1 MKCPFCLSE
10 DTKVVDKRDSENAT
24 KRRRECLKCKKRFS
38 TFERAEDSGIMVVK
52 KDGRRELFSRE
63 KLRAGIIRACEKR
76 PVSQE
81 QVNNAVDEI
90 EKAVRKE
97 ENEVS
102 TRLIGELVMKK
113 LKHLDKVA
121 YIRFASV
128 YRDFKDVGD
137 FEKELKEI
145 KKTKSTTP

>member
-10 DTKVVDKRDSENAT
+10 DTRVVDKRDSENAT

-38 TFERAEDSGIMVVK
+38 TFERVEDIGIMVVK
-52 KDGRRELFSRE
+52 KDGRRELFSRD

-81 QVNNAVDEI
+81 QINNAVDEI

-97 ENEVS
+97 EKEVS
-102 TRLIGELVMKK
+102 TKLIGELVMKK

-145 KKTKSTTP
+145 KRK

>member
-10 DTKVVDKRDSENAT
+10 DTRVVDKRDSENAT

-38 TFERAEDSGIMVVK
+38 TFERVEDIGIMVVK
-52 KDGRRELFSRE
+52 KDGRRELFSRD

-81 QVNNAVDEI
+81 QINNAVDEI

-97 ENEVS
+97 EKEVS

-113 LKHLDKVA
+113 LKHLNKVA